1 MKKAL
6 MLAAALAALSGCAT
20 TPDECDPSVDPG
32 FLDKLGCTVSGS
44 YGERVAQKERE
55 VTNLWAEQEEVRK
68 MSASLEESR
77 ALVEA
82 DLSARRAE
90 LDGINA
96 RVGDLERRLRE
107 KRAMGAYLQRRI
119 DDVYEQLRE
128 MQDTPAN
135 AVLLQK
141 QQERDELRRR
151 LDELAAALAG

>member
-1 MKKAL
+1 MTKAL
-6 MLAAALAALSGCAT
+6 VLAAALAALLGCAT

-55 VTNLWAEQEEVRK
+55 VTSLWAEQEEVRK
-68 MSASLEESR
+68 ISASLEESR

-107 KRAMGAYLQRRI
+107 KRAMSAYLQRRI
-119 DDVYEQLRE
+119 DDVYEQLKE